1 MKPMNVHQIDFGS
14 QTLKLS
20 AKTESQIH
28 LSNIYFDPI
37 KGEKNFLSHWDKLLV
52 SYYLQNQDHHVHEGR
67 DEMSSWSTEYKSL

>member
-28 LSNIYFDPI
+28 LSNLYVDPI
-37 KGEKNFLSHWDKLLV
+37 KGEKNFLNHWNKLPV
-52 SYYLQNQDHHVHEGR
+52 SSKPPR
-67 DEMSSWSTEYKSL
+67 A